1 MVYSLL
7 YRKEKLNMLFA
18 EIMSFRDLAVAI
30 IGELSPAMSFMYDIV
45 AVIFAFLFLMVIYSF
60 FVFFK
65 KLTRWWS
72 NERDI
77 IVVI

>member
-1 MVYSLL
+1 
-7 YRKEKLNMLFA
+7 MLFA
-18 EIMSFRDLAVAI
+18 EIMSFRDLAVTI

-65 KLTRWWS
+65 KLTRW
-72 NERDI
+72 
-77 IVVI
+77 

>member
-18 EIMSFRDLAVAI
+18 EIMSFRDLAVTI

>member
-1 MVYSLL
+1 
-7 YRKEKLNMLFA
+7 MLFA
-18 EIMSFRDLAVAI
+18 EIMSFRDLAVTI